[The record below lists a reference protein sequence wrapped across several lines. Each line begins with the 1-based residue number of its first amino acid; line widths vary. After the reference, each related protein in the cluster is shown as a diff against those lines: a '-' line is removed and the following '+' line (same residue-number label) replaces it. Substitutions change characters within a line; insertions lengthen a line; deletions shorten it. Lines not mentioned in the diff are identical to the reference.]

1 MLIVHFTVLDSP
13 YQKVKEKGQ
22 IMNFDEMLLVALL
35 KSLVF
40 KIKLLNKVGII
51 SIFFFFFL
59 RPHCGMWMFL
69 GPLTHCTGPGIE
81 PTPLQ

>member
-51 SIFFFFFL
+51 SIFFFFFKAAL
-59 RPHCGMWMFL
+59 WHVDV
-69 GPLTHCTGPGIE
+69 PGSFNSLHR
-81 PTPLQ
+81 TRD

>member
-51 SIFFFFFL
+51 SIFFFFF
-59 RPHCGMWMFL
+59 
-69 GPLTHCTGPGIE
+69 
-81 PTPLQ
+81 